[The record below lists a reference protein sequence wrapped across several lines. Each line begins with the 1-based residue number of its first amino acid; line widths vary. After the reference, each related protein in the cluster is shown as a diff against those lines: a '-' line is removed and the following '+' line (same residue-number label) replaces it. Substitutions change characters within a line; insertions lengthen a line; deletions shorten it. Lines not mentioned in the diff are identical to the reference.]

1 MCTSIT
7 SYYQT
12 CSNSNMD
19 SFGLNVGVGNDN
31 GPKMVDDV
39 STSKA
44 CDADLDYWGHSHEN
58 ENDDDVAVDPL
69 TLDDPFIFA
78 LRRNQHI
85 LNPTNNKPSTRSEGS
100 MKKLLKSSKGGM
112 KRVMKSA
119 VSQVSSVT
127 SVSRNGSSYTIDEL
141 QQTRVADTAW
151 GNEVRTSSSLP
162 SSTSKGPMN
171 NLLEKVLLGKKKVHV
186 M

>member
-1 MCTSIT
+1 
-7 SYYQT
+7 
-12 CSNSNMD
+12 MD
-19 SFGLNVGVGNDN
+19 SLGLNVGVGNDN

-85 LNPTNNKPSTRSEGS
+85 LNPTNNKPSPSTRSEGS
-100 MKKLLKSSKGGM
+100 MKKLLKFSKGGM
-112 KRVMKSA
+112 KRV

-127 SVSRNGSSYTIDEL
+127 SLSRNGSSYTIDEL
-141 QQTRVADTAW
+141 QQTRIADTLW
-151 GNEVRTSSSLP
+151 GNEVRTSSPPP
-162 SSTSKGPMN
+162 SSMSKGPMN

>member
-19 SFGLNVGVGNDN
+19 SFGLNVGVANDN

-58 ENDDDVAVDPL
+58 ENDDAVAVDPL

-85 LNPTNNKPSTRSEGS
+85 LNPTNNKRPSTRSEGS
-100 MKKLLKSSKGGM
+100 MKKLLKFSKGGM
-112 KRVMKSA
+112 KRV

-127 SVSRNGSSYTIDEL
+127 SLSRNGSSYTIDEL
-141 QQTRVADTAW
+141 QQTRVADTPW
-151 GNEVRTSSSLP
+151 GNEARTSSSLP
-162 SSTSKGPMN
+162 SSMSKGPMN

>member
-7 SYYQT
+7 LYYQT
-12 CSNSNMD
+12 FSCSKSNMD

-39 STSKA
+39 STSKE
-44 CDADLDYWGHSHEN
+44 CDANLDYWGHSHEN
-58 ENDDDVAVDPL
+58 EIDDAVTVDPL

-85 LNPTNNKPSTRSEGS
+85 LNPTNNHPSTRSEGS
-100 MKKLLKSSKGGM
+100 MKKLLKFSKGGM
-112 KRVMKSA
+112 KRV

-127 SVSRNGSSYTIDEL
+127 SLSRNGSSYTIDEL
-141 QQTRVADTAW
+141 QQTRVTDTTW

-162 SSTSKGPMN
+162 SSMSKGPMN